1 MCVLGGDLGA
11 SAISAVL
18 SPEVPCTVPAGGTVF
33 GDESLDLKL
42 EEIKPSDFG
51 QVGEVVVTKDDTLM
65 MRGAGK
71 EEDVQRRVEQIQETI
86 EVTTS
91 SYEKEKLQERLG
103 RLANGVAVLRVR
115 VVMREEGPS
124 TLSKWS
130 RSVRILWLMFGGD
143 YELVTAAVSPC

>member
-1 MCVLGGDLGA
+1 VCGKGGSEGLCVCVWGTSWFNL
-11 SAISAVL
+11 SVL
-18 SPEVPCTVPAGGTVF
+18 FIAARCPVLPAGGTVF

-42 EEIKPSDFG
+42 EDIQPSDFG

-71 EEDVQRRVEQIQETI
+71 EEDVQRRVEQIQDTI
-86 EVTTS
+86 EATTS

-115 VVMREEGPS
+115 VGGRKEGDWQLCQVIKES
-124 TLSKWS
+124 YTAITLW
-130 RSVRILWLMFGGD
+130 
-143 YELVTAAVSPC
+143 